1 VADLTA
7 GAGVVRK
14 RLADHSELIGALA
27 DGALPEVIA
36 ELAER
41 VVEVLRAGGKVLL
54 FGNGG
59 SNADASHLAAEFV
72 GRLHRERIALPAL
85 SLGDQHAAITA
96 IGNDLGF
103 EEIFARGI
111 DAFGD
116 AGDIAIALTT
126 SGRSRNVLR
135 GLEAARARGL
145 YCVVFTGEGNAD
157 IDAHVVVRI
166 PSGDTQQIQEA
177 TMHLGHTL
185 CGLVEDTLPSPRP
198 A

>member
-135 GLEAARARGL
+135 GLETARARGL

>member
-1 VADLTA
+1 MADLTA